1 MSTFYASR
9 SNPNVET
16 NDESYS
22 TMSLYLSSQILA
34 FNPKL
39 TPSVFNASI
48 PLAGYSN
55 INAGFTVILANP
67 IILDIGHRYVMT
79 LIKSSI
85 DVSQYT
91 DRYYNFGFYC
101 DLLEYQYQYNIK
113 SQLLYQSFAN
123 KYVSSSGPTDDRDRN
138 PAITEIPANVAWK
151 FINPT
156 QKVIKEISIWVLD
169 DTGQPLQTPPTVL
182 PQTAI
187 SAYPTNLNI
196 LIKKVNSHVIAVSQ
210 L

>member
-1 MSTFYASR
+1 MSSFFASR
-9 SNPNVET
+9 SNPDIQT

-22 TMSLYLSSQILA
+22 TISLYLSSQILA
-34 FNPKL
+34 VNPAL
-39 TPSVFNASI
+39 SPTVYNASI
-48 PLAGYSN
+48 PLAGYTN
-55 INAGFTVILANP
+55 INSGFTVVLANP

-79 LIKSSI
+79 LIKSSM

-91 DRYYNFGFYC
+91 DRYYNFGIYC

-113 SQLLYQSFAN
+113 SQLLYQTFGN
-123 KYVSSSGPTDDRDRN
+123 KFVSTIGSTDDRDRN

-169 DTGQPLQTPPTVL
+169 DLGRPLVTPPTAI
-182 PQTAI
+182 PQTAL

>member
-34 FNPKL
+34 FNPNL
-39 TPSVFNASI
+39 TPSVYNASI
-48 PLAGYSN
+48 PLSGYTN
-55 INAGFTVILANP
+55 INSGFTVVLANP
-67 IILDIGHRYVMT
+67 IVLDISHRYVMT
-79 LIKSSI
+79 LVKSSI

-113 SQLLYQSFAN
+113 SQLLYQTLGN
-123 KYVSSSGPTDDRDRN
+123 KFIATPGPTDDRDRN

-169 DTGQPLQTPPTVL
+169 DLGRPLITPPTAI
-182 PQTAI
+182 PQTPI
-187 SAYPTNLNI
+187 SSYPTILNI
-196 LIKKVNSHVIAVSQ
+196 LIKKVNSHVVAVSQ

>member
-9 SNPNVET
+9 SNPDVET
-16 NDESYS
+16 NDETYS
-22 TMSLYLSSQILA
+22 TVDLYLSSQILA
-34 FNPKL
+34 FNPAL
-39 TPSVFNASI
+39 TPSIFNAAI
-48 PLAGYSN
+48 PLAGYTN
-55 INAGFTVILANP
+55 INAGFTVTLANP
-67 IILDIGHRYVMT
+67 IVLDISHRYVMA
-79 LIKSSI
+79 LVRSSI

-91 DRYYNFGFYC
+91 DRFYNFGFYC

-113 SQLLYQSFAN
+113 SQLLYQTFAN
-123 KYVSSSGPTDDRDRN
+123 KFTALSNAERDSN
-138 PAITEIPANVAWK
+138 PAYVDVSNVAWK

-169 DTGQPLQTPPTVL
+169 DLGRPLITPASAI
-182 PQTAI
+182 PQTAL

-196 LIKKVNSHVIAVSQ
+196 LIKKVNSHVIAVTQ

>member
-1 MSTFYASR
+1 MSSFFASR
-9 SNPNVET
+9 SNPDVQT

-22 TMSLYLSSQILA
+22 TVSLYLSSQILA
-34 FNPKL
+34 VNPAL
-39 TPSVFNASI
+39 SPTVYNASI
-48 PLAGYSN
+48 PLAGYTN
-55 INAGFTVILANP
+55 INSGFTVVLANP

-79 LIKSSI
+79 LIKSSM

-91 DRYYNFGFYC
+91 DRYYNFGIYC

-113 SQLLYQSFAN
+113 SQLLYQTFGN
-123 KYVSSSGPTDDRDRN
+123 KFVSTIGPTDDRDRN

-169 DTGQPLQTPPTVL
+169 DLGRPLITPPTSI